1 MREVK
6 KIETRCTID
15 GVMFNIG
22 DYLVRI
28 GRYFDRA
35 ASDASGLTFEEWTP
49 PVGRD
54 SFIINATELR
64 GVNFTMTPT
73 GELPPLQ
80 SELRRSKRAPKAK
93 VTALPGEGCHEGRL
107 GKDNSDAQRPAQ
119 LSTLARRCVIPLK
132 SSIAV

>member
-1 MREVK
+1 MRHAARLMASCS
-6 KIETRCTID
+6 IL
-15 GVMFNIG
+15 G

-49 PVGRD
+49 PDGRD

-93 VTALPGEGCHEGRL
+93 VTALPEALPPPPPPPKEYAMEPAI
-107 GKDNSDAQRPAQ
+107 DDAIR
-119 LSTLARRCVIPLK
+119 ARCW
-132 SSIAV
+132 

>member
-1 MREVK
+1 MV
-6 KIETRCTID
+6 ETAAGAALRHA
-15 GVMFNIG
+15 GSAIG

-49 PVGRD
+49 PDGRD

-73 GELPPLQ
+73 
-80 SELRRSKRAPKAK
+80 
-93 VTALPGEGCHEGRL
+93 
-107 GKDNSDAQRPAQ
+107 
-119 LSTLARRCVIPLK
+119 
-132 SSIAV
+132 

>member
-49 PVGRD
+49 PDGRD

-73 GELPPLQ
+73 GELGRLPPLQ

-93 VTALPGEGCHEGRL
+93 VTALPGALPPPPPPPKEYAME
-107 GKDNSDAQRPAQ
+107 PAITM
-119 LSTLARRCVIPLK
+119 LSERAAGERV
-132 SSIAV
+132 S

>member
-6 KIETRCTID
+6 KIETRGTID

-49 PVGRD
+49 PDGRD

-93 VTALPGEGCHEGRL
+93 VTALPGALPPPPPPPKEYAMEPAIDDAIRGR
-107 GKDNSDAQRPAQ
+107 
-119 LSTLARRCVIPLK
+119 CW
-132 SSIAV
+132 